1 MFCLLVADGKDHD
14 LKDDGEENGCKEEY
28 LVLVGVK
35 LDFSLL
41 GNISVGH

>member
-28 LVLVGVK
+28 LVLVGV
-35 LDFSLL
+35 SVYLL
-41 GNISVGH
+41 HS